1 MGARGPPPSPFM
13 AVVVALLLLA
23 SASAAAADN
32 IQPLSTLKMQAALV
46 AMDSAAVIH
55 VSPAVLGKNVSN
67 KKTVVIVTC

>member
-23 SASAAAADN
+23 SASADN
-32 IQPLSTLKMQAALV
+32 IQPLSTLKMQAARV